1 MSHHGRGNRPC
12 PLCDRAPL
20 DGSVMEH
27 VLAEHWMELRLEPGA
42 DTEWLL
48 NHLVDMNIAF
58 VAKFRNLYCFV
69 S

>member
-1 MSHHGRGNRPC
+1 
-12 PLCDRAPL
+12 
-20 DGSVMEH
+20 MEH
-27 VLAEHWMELRLEPGA
+27 VLAEHWMELRLEPEA

-48 NHLVDMNIAF
+48 SNRLVDMNIAF

>member
-1 MSHHGRGNRPC
+1 MIFLP
-12 PLCDRAPL
+12 
-20 DGSVMEH
+20 
-27 VLAEHWMELRLEPGA
+27 WMELRLEPEA

-48 NHLVDMNIAF
+48 NRLLDMNIAF